1 MELRLGTMGKARE
14 GPAVRP
20 FRRGDIGPL
29 VSIYRKAFREPPWNE
44 DWKPEEVRKDL
55 EFAISQAKPVIL
67 VLERERRIR
76 GFTWGYSLP
85 MEKFP
90 FLEGA
95 VEGNAIYM
103 DEIAVD
109 PRARRQGIGK
119 ALCMSFLIASGLAGF
134 EQAVLRTDQRNEA
147 SMSLFG
153 SVGFSNMGICDPEYP
168 SRLYLR
174 KRLEDAIRF

>member
-1 MELRLGTMGKARE
+1 MADAMELRLGTMGKARE

-103 DEIAVD
+103 DEIA
-109 PRARRQGIGK
+109 
-119 ALCMSFLIASGLAGF
+119 SGLAGF